1 MKIRK
6 DKEVLVALG
15 AALLMIA
22 IGVASW
28 VFDAPIFFDK
38 PVYMAVALI
47 CSGIVVA
54 LIGVD
59 LARRSKEEL
68 VRDERCI
75 KNVHKAGFV
84 AFWIMIAMLL
94 IIPIFGKYSS
104 FPINESLLV
113 ICIGLYSFMLL
124 MWHYNRKGDV
134 E

>member
-1 MKIRK
+1 MKLRK

-22 IGVASW
+22 IGLASW
-28 VFDAPIFFDK
+28 VFDVPIFFDK

-84 AFWIMIAMLL
+84 AYWIMIAAML
-94 IIPIFGKYSS
+94 IIPVFGKYSS

-113 ICIGLYSFMLL
+113 LCIGTYSNILL
-124 MWHYNRKGDV
+124 MWYYNRKGDV
-134 E
+134 G